1 MKEISLTQ
9 EFVTQVDDW
18 NYDFLNQWNW
28 YVTYNNNGIPYV
40 ARNDSRK
47 NNMQGKQ
54 KRIYMHR
61 VIMKTPKHLQC
72 DHIHIDAPNNTLN
85 NQEENLRNATRSQN
99 RINSNAK
106 STTGYRGVS
115 FNKLNN
121 KYQCRIT
128 INRKEKH
135 LGYFDNPIIAAQKYD
150 RYALK
155 YHGEYAVLNFK

>member
-1 MKEISLTQ
+1 MKEIPLTKDL
-9 EFVTQVDDW
+9 VTQVDDW
-18 NYDFLNQWNW
+18 NYNFLNQWNW
-28 YVTYNNNGIPYV
+28 YVTYNISGAPYV

-72 DHIHIDAPNNTLN
+72 DHININAPNNTLN

-99 RINSNAK
+99 MTNRIQKN
-106 STTGYRGVS
+106 TTGYRGVNL
-115 FNKLNN
+115 NKLNN
-121 KYQCRIT
+121 KYQCRIN
-128 INRKEKH
+128 INGKQKH
-135 LGYFDNPIIAAQKYD
+135 LGYFNDPIEAAKKYD

-155 YHGEYAVLNFK
+155 YQGEFAVLNFK